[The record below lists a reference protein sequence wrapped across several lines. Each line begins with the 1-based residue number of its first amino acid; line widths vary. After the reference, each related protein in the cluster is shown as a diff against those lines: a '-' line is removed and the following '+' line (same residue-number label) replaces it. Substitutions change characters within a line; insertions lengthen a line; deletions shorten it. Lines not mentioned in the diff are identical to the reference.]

1 MLQQPI
7 YSLFI
12 RIIPETFLVMYAICL
27 LSDSEVDF
35 KKVLISGVIGGV
47 GIYFVRFLPIHFGV
61 HTIIAILFDI
71 ALAVKLNNIEIHKAI
86 KATLTSV
93 ILLFSSDIILVVVYN
108 SLNFTSALSGQTLLS
123 VIAGIPSMIFY
134 YLIVV
139 IIINLKSKRIK
150 NELD

>member
-12 RIIPETFLVMYAICL
+12 RIIPETYLVMYAICL
-27 LSDSEVDF
+27 LSDSKVDI
-35 KKVLISGVIGGV
+35 KRVLMSGVIGGI
-47 GIYFVRFLPIHFGV
+47 GIYLVRFLPIHFGV

-71 ALAVKLNNIEIHKAI
+71 ALAVKVNNIEIHKAI
-86 KATLTSV
+86 SATLTSV
-93 ILLFSSDIILVVVYN
+93 ILMFSSDIILVVVYN
-108 SLNFTSALSGQTLLS
+108 AMNFTSALSGKTLLS
-123 VIAGIPSMIFY
+123 VIAGIPSMMFY

-139 IIINLKSKRIK
+139 IIVNIKSKRIK